1 MVRPRCKPIFHTT
14 RKEYNRI
21 IGKKVLSFE
30 SDKERGS
37 IEAAKRVTELD
48 QFLDDFLQN
57 NVNLE
62 ENMNG
67 LQDGPVR

>member
-1 MVRPRCKPIFHTT
+1 MVRSQCKPIFHTT
-14 RKEYNRI
+14 CKEYNRI

-30 SDKERGS
+30 SDRERGS

-48 QFLDDFLQN
+48 RLLDDFLQN

-62 ENMNG
+62 EHMNG
-67 LQDGPVR
+67 LQDGPVQ